1 MNRFMKGLVAF
12 AFVIGFAAQAVFAAE
27 NVTLRFSW
35 WGGDARHKPTL
46 EAMKL
51 FEAANPGVT
60 LKGEYMGFGGYP
72 ERLTTQISGGNEP
85 DIMQVNWAWVSTMF
99 SKKGDG
105 FYDLNKAKSVLKL
118 DEFGSSI
125 NTGIWKGKLNAIP
138 VSFTAR
144 TYLYQKTTFDKA
156 GVAIPKTWD
165 DLLAAGKTFETKLGK
180 EYFPIDGN
188 LYDVILM
195 AHAYEFQKTG
205 KQWIDPNSP
214 KIAWTKAE
222 CLDFVKFY
230 KKLTESRAVVP
241 LQLRLSTSGPEAPT
255 EQQQDWVKGTWAGN
269 YTWDSTFKTRMSSL
283 PKTTQVVV
291 GDFLTQKGAKNSG
304 FFGRPSLMFAVS
316 KNSKKPLIA
325 AKFINFMLTDP
336 AAVKVLGDSRGI
348 PLAKSAFELLQ
359 KENKFTK
366 LDLAAYEQF
375 KKKLKSTLLLR
386 SSNMQKSRNSS
397 AQYAS
402 RFLWVKQLTN
412 RQLTVLLQ
420 KQTKF
425 LHLFSNFV

>member
-1 MNRFMKGLVAF
+1 MNRFMKGLVACV
-12 AFVIGFAAQAVFAAE
+12 FVLGFAAQAVFAAE

-51 FEAANPGVT
+51 FEAANPGVNV
-60 LKGEYMGFGGYP
+60 KGEYMGFGGYQ

-85 DIMQVNWAWVSTMF
+85 DIMQVNWAWISTMF

-105 FYDLNKAKSVLKL
+105 FYDLNIAAKKKIINLA
-118 DEFGSSI
+118 EWGSSI

-144 TYLYQKTTFDKA
+144 TYLYQKNTFDKA

-165 DLLAAGKTFETKLGK
+165 DLMAAGKAFEKLGK
-180 EYFPIDGN
+180 EYYPIDGN

-195 AHAYEFQKTG
+195 AHAYELQKSG
-205 KQWIDPNSP
+205 KQWINPASP
-214 KIAWTKAE
+214 VVAWSKAE
-222 CLDFVKFY
+222 ALDFIKFY
-230 KKLTESRAVVP
+230 KKLTETRAVVP
-241 LQLRLSTSGPEAPT
+241 LQLRLSTAGPEAPT
-255 EQQQDWVKGTWAGN
+255 EQQQDWVKGSWAGN

-283 PKTTQVVV
+283 PKTTTVVV
-291 GDFLTQKGAKNSG
+291 GDFLTMKGAKNSG

-316 KNSKKPLIA
+316 KHSKKPELA
-325 AKFINFMLTDP
+325 AKFVNFMLTDP

-375 KKKLKSTLLLR
+375 KKSKIDAPSAFFEHAKIQELIRSICEQVSMGKATDDQAADRLITETNKVLKTI
-386 SSNMQKSRNSS
+386 Q
-397 AQYAS
+397 
-402 RFLWVKQLTN
+402 
-412 RQLTVLLQ
+412 
-420 KQTKF
+420 
-425 LHLFSNFV
+425 